1 MGDIYTLL
9 LTERARPLPPLPT
22 ERHAMMRMAGDLI
35 GSERLARLLNVKPR
49 SLYNMMA
56 GKVPVKDGVLSDTR
70 RHLIDQRHALSTLI
84 RAIREAEG
92 GDHANQD

>member
-1 MGDIYTLL
+1 MGDIYSLL
-9 LTERARPLPPLPT
+9 LTKRARPLPPLPT

-35 GSERLARLLNVKPR
+35 GSEKLARLLDMKPR

-56 GKVPVKDGVLSDTR
+56 GKVPVKDGVLSETR
-70 RHLIDQRHALSTLI
+70 RLLIDQRHATSTLI

-92 GDHANQD
+92 GGDANQD